1 MTETRPA
8 QDRVL
13 IFDTTLRDGEQSPGA
28 TMTLEE
34 KLQIAALLDAMGVDI
49 IEAGFPIASE
59 GDFEAV
65 SQIARLAESAVI
77 CGLARANY
85 ADIDRCWEAVRHARR
100 PRIHTFIGTSPLHRE
115 FQVRLDKEAMAEK
128 IHDTVTRA
136 RNLCD
141 NVQWSPM
148 DATRTE
154 PDYLARVCE
163 IAIKAGAT
171 TINIPDTVG
180 YTAPRES
187 AAIIRDLLE
196 RVPGMDAIVIATH
209 CHNDLGMATAN
220 ALAAVEAGARQIE
233 CTINGLGERAGNTSL
248 EEVVMAMR
256 VRNDIL
262 PYRTGIDTTKI
273 MQASR
278 LVATVSGFPVQFNK
292 AIVGKNA
299 FAHESGIHQDG
310 MLKHAGTFEI
320 MRPEDV
326 GLNATS
332 LVMGK
337 HSGRAAL
344 RAKLE
349 ELGYRLGDNQLA
361 DVFVRFKE
369 LADTQEGGLRRRP
382 RRADAGHRHPCR
394 QRPHQGEAPQG
405 GLRHRQPAHRRAG
418 AADRRGRA
426 CRARHRRRPGGRG
439 LQGGGDAGGPHRAA
453 GALPGARGHRGHRRA
468 GDGQRA
474 AGGGRQDRHRPVG
487 GHRHRG
493 RLDQGLR
500 QRAQQA
506 PGAAAED
513 RAGGGERLTG
523 GGARTRVPPAQRI
536 PHRSACLD
544 TGDGGEPV
552 AGSVGSRNAT
562 CSMSRVSTPIEA
574 RCWLQAPATISACSS
589 VRSGADTAR

>member
-1 MTETRPA
+1 MTDATAA

-28 TMTLEE
+28 TMTLDE
-34 KLQIAALLDAMGVDI
+34 KLQIATLLDEMGVDI

-65 SQIARLAESAVI
+65 SQIARLAQNAVI
-77 CGLARANY
+77 CGLARANF
-85 ADIDRCWEAVRHARR
+85 ADIDRCWEAVRHAKR
-100 PRIHTFIGTSPLHRE
+100 PRIHTFIGTSPLHRAIPN
-115 FQVRLDKEAMAEK
+115 LDMDQMAERV
-128 IHDTVTRA
+128 HATVTHA

-154 PDYLARVCE
+154 HDYLCRVVE

-187 AAIIRDLLE
+187 AALIRMLIE
-196 RVPGMDAIVIATH
+196 RVPGADSIVLATH

-233 CTINGLGERAGNTSL
+233 CTINGLGERAGNTAL
-248 EEVVMAMR
+248 EEVVMAMK
-256 VRNDIL
+256 VRNDIM

-310 MLKHAGTFEI
+310 MLKNAQTFEI
-320 MRPEDV
+320 MRPEDI

-344 RAKLE
+344 RAKLG
-349 ELGYRLGDNQLA
+349 ELGFQLGDNQLA
-361 DVFVRFKE
+361 DVFVRFKA
-369 LADTQEGGLRRRP
+369 LADRKKEVYDDDLI
-382 RRADAGHRHPCR
+382 
-394 QRPHQGEAPQG
+394 
-405 GLRHRQPAHRRAG
+405 
-418 AADRRGRA
+418 
-426 CRARHRRRPGGRG
+426 
-439 LQGGGDAGGPHRAA
+439 
-453 GALPGARGHRGHRRA
+453 ALV
-468 GDGQRA
+468 Q
-474 AGGGRQDRHRPVG
+474 
-487 GHRHRG
+487 
-493 RLDQGLR
+493 DQGTHAANDRIQLKHLR
-500 QRAQQA
+500 VVCGTESPQTADMTLSIDGVEHEVQA
-506 PGAAAED
+506 
-513 RAGGGERLTG
+513 
-523 GGARTRVPPAQRI
+523 
-536 PHRSACLD
+536 
-544 TGDGGEPV
+544 TGDGPV
-552 AGSVGSRNAT
+552 DAAFNAVKMLVPHSAKLQLYQVHAVTEGTDAQATVSVRMEEDGKIVTGQSADTDTVVASTRAYINALNKLLVRRLKT
-562 CSMSRVSTPIEA
+562 
-574 RCWLQAPATISACSS
+574 APAA
-589 VRSGADTAR
+589 ARA